1 MTEARVLPAIGT
13 AEPWPSP
20 ARAWYAVAIFGCT
33 VFTLFGNGFVVALML
48 EPIKHDLNFSDQQV
62 ALIFGLAGQFTLAC
76 ASLAISPLADRY
88 SRTLIIGLGLLVLGF
103 CNVGSAVVAT
113 AGALLTV
120 RLIGGVGGAGNGPA
134 TFSLLADLFRHPNYP
149 PPWPR

>member
-13 AEPWPSP
+13 AEPGPSP
-20 ARAWYAVAIFGCT
+20 ARAWFAVAIFGCT

-48 EPIKHDLNFSDQQV
+48 EPIKHDMHFSDQQV
-62 ALIFGLAGQFTLAC
+62 ALIFGLAGQFTLAF

-88 SRTLIIGLGLLVLGF
+88 SRTLIIGVGLLILGF

-113 AGALLTV
+113 AGALLV
-120 RLIGGVGGAGNGPA
+120 VPLIGGGGGGRPGPA
-134 TFSLLADLFRHPNYP
+134 TLTT
-149 PPWPR
+149 